1 MKINNFEEIIA
12 WQKSK
17 ELTLLIYDLFKA
29 NRNFSFKEQIQRASI
44 STMNNIAEGFER
56 NSDKE
61 LKIFLYIAKGSR
73 GEVRSMVYLAKELKY
88 VTDEQ
93 YVRVYNLSIETSRL
107 ISGFI
112 KKLT

>member
-61 LKIFLYIAKGSR
+61 LKIFCILLKVHAEKCAQWYIW
-73 GEVRSMVYLAKELKY
+73 LK
-88 VTDEQ
+88 
-93 YVRVYNLSIETSRL
+93 N
-107 ISGFI
+107 
-112 KKLT
+112 